1 MDDTQEVVSTHEETQ
16 VNPMVHVVAPV
27 VAIVGTMVIRKMLNS
42 GYEKLTGRSAPL
54 PRDPAVP
61 LARAL
66 MWTVVITTS
75 AAVAEVVIYRA
86 INSMGERTVE
96 VEAE

>member
-1 MDDTQEVVSTHEETQ
+1 MDDTQELVTPFEETE

-27 VAIVGTMVIRKMLNS
+27 VAIIGTMLIRKAINS
-42 GYEKLTGRSAPL
+42 AYERATGRVAPL

-61 LARAL
+61 IVRAVA
-66 MWTVVITTS
+66 WTVLITTT
-75 AAVAEVVIYRA
+75 AAVAELVIYRA
-86 INSMGERTVE
+86 INSMGK

>member
-1 MDDTQEVVSTHEETQ
+1 MDDAQEVVSPHEEIE
-16 VNPMVHVVAPV
+16 VNPLVHVVAPV
-27 VAIVGTMVIRKMLNS
+27 VAIVGTMLIRKVINS
-42 GYEKLTGRSAPL
+42 GYEKMTGRTAPL

-61 LARAL
+61 WGRAL

-86 INSMGERTVE
+86 INSIGERKVE
-96 VEAE
+96 VE

>member
-1 MDDTQEVVSTHEETQ
+1 MDGTVEQISVEEEIE
-16 VNPMVHVVAPV
+16 VNPMFHLVAPV
-27 VAIVGTMVIRKMLNS
+27 VAIVGTMAIRKVLNS
-42 GYEKLTGRSAPL
+42 TYEKVTGRVAPL

-61 LARAL
+61 WGRAL

-86 INSMGERTVE
+86 INMIGERKVPVE
-96 VEAE
+96 